1 VLWVL
6 PVSTMVNDPKT
17 YFYGCLNGH
26 GHFLFRAGVS
36 GYQRAPLVERYGP
49 DQRHIDGS
57 LAPRVY
63 DGASGQGQ
71 EAPQGLY
78 TIAYLDNGYTAM
90 AWWDRTHGET
100 RFGSNSIV
108 LMEGEHTAEELIAA
122 LRTHWPKVL
131 DDMAKAGVVL
141 KQVFP

>member
-1 VLWVL
+1 M
-6 PVSTMVNDPKT
+6 TTEPKI

-36 GYQRAPLVERYGP
+36 GYLRAPLVERYGP

-63 DGASGQGQ
+63 DRASGRLGQ
-71 EAPQGLY
+71 EAAQGLY
-78 TIAYLDNGYTAM
+78 TIAHLDNGYTAM

-108 LMEGEHTAEELIAA
+108 LMEGERTAEELVAA
-122 LRTHWPKVL
+122 LKAHWPKVL
-131 DDMAKAGVVL
+131 EDMAKAGVALAPVS
-141 KQVFP
+141 P